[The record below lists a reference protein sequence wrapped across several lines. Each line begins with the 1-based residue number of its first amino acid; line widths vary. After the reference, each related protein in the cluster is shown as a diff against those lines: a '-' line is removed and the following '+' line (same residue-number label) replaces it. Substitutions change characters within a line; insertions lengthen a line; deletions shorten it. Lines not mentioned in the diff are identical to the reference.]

1 PLAEVRV
8 LIVDKDNNS
17 GNASSTLLERYN
29 MEREIKP
36 TSKTELKY
44 FGAWEPKPA
53 DASDLSALARGEES
67 QKLMRVLYD
76 DYERTALSEK
86 TGMGG
91 GFIDGFKGHP
101 NVGATYQDVAL
112 QDGLGSKKT
121 ETAIGKFF
129 SEIEHD
135 IKNTNTTAKVF
146 IVASLFGGTGA
157 SGLPLLVQRLRRI
170 KNDSNS
176 SKLLLGTLMMLPYF
190 TYKRPKNVEDKIQ
203 LDRSNLQTQAALQF
217 YHENGY
223 LDPTQPEHLIN
234 DLYLLGLHELAEVND
249 YCEGGSKQCNKPVFV
264 ELTGA
269 MSIAH
274 FFKSNPDETPRTWTM
289 GVNMELA
296 DQMVQLTYG
305 ALAGDDDAGA
315 FLKTQI
321 DGALRYA
328 MYYHVFVYWAL
339 FNWNDVED
347 AKVFLPDNATK
358 HWLGKTLS
366 TVVDEKNN
374 TKEKERSA
382 LKNSM
387 DRVAEESLGFINWL
401 VDLMDHSAQM
411 QTGSEKVL
419 FEGFT
424 ADRLKI
430 LRETGK
436 ELSLAY
442 RRDDSLGNMKPI
454 REKHLWNG
462 VQTSKGQAEW
472 QTRLNGFFS
481 HDGPDSY
488 GAKILLDFQ
497 KKKEG

>member
-1 PLAEVRV
+1 MPYYLIGIGGTGQRVVNAFIHSCYMNAICDGECKPLAEVRV

-121 ETAIGKFF
+121 ETAIGNFF

-135 IKNTNTTAKVF
+135 IKNDEPKTKVF

-190 TYKRPKNVEDKIQ
+190 TYKRPKNV
-203 LDRSNLQTQAALQF
+203 DRIF
-217 YHENGY
+217 RRR
-223 LDPTQPEHLIN
+223 
-234 DLYLLGLHELAEVND
+234 
-249 YCEGGSKQCNKPVFV
+249 
-264 ELTGA
+264 
-269 MSIAH
+269 
-274 FFKSNPDETPRTWTM
+274 PRCSFT
-289 GVNMELA
+289 
-296 DQMVQLTYG
+296 
-305 ALAGDDDAGA
+305 
-315 FLKTQI
+315 
-321 DGALRYA
+321 
-328 MYYHVFVYWAL
+328 
-339 FNWNDVED
+339 
-347 AKVFLPDNATK
+347 TK
-358 HWLGKTLS
+358 MAIWIPPSPS
-366 TVVDEKNN
+366 T
-374 TKEKERSA
+374 
-382 LKNSM
+382 
-387 DRVAEESLGFINWL
+387 
-401 VDLMDHSAQM
+401 
-411 QTGSEKVL
+411 
-419 FEGFT
+419 
-424 ADRLKI
+424 
-430 LRETGK
+430 
-436 ELSLAY
+436 
-442 RRDDSLGNMKPI
+442 
-454 REKHLWNG
+454 
-462 VQTSKGQAEW
+462 
-472 QTRLNGFFS
+472 
-481 HDGPDSY
+481 
-488 GAKILLDFQ
+488 
-497 KKKEG
+497 